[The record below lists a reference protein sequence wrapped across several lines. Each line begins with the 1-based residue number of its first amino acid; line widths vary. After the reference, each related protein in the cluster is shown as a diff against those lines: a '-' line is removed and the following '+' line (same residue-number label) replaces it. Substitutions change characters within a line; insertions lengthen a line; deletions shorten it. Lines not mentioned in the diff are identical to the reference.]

1 MQRQRLAATVLALAF
16 AVPAW
21 SKDARRIF
29 ISVDMEGIGGVVSD
43 EQLSAKG
50 FEYASFRELMTA
62 EANAAIAAAREAGA
76 VEFVVA
82 DSHGNFQNLLVD
94 KLPADVQLVRGGPRP
109 YGMLQG
115 LDASF
120 DGAIFIGYHSSTT
133 NPEGVRAHTFSS
145 ARLADV
151 RLNGVS
157 VTEGAWNAAFAAEL
171 GVPVLAVSGDEAA
184 VKEIQSLVTGVEGAV
199 VKWPYGFHAA
209 RVLSPEASRQAIRD
223 AVKRGMTRR
232 ASIGLFRVRNPIEV
246 ELRFKNYR
254 PAEVL
259 AWLPLFKRTD
269 SHTIRYSAK
278 DMAEAMR
285 ILEFVT
291 SYEFGLEP

>member
-1 MQRQRLAATVLALAF
+1 M
-16 AVPAW
+16 
-21 SKDARRIF
+21 
-29 ISVDMEGIGGVVSD
+29 
-43 EQLSAKG
+43 
-50 FEYASFRELMTA
+50 
-62 EANAAIAAAREAGA
+62 
-76 VEFVVA
+76 EFVVA
-82 DSHGNFQNLLVD
+82 DSHGNFLNLLPD
-94 KLPADVQLVRGGPRP
+94 KLSADVQLVRGGPRP

-115 LDASF
+115 RDASF

-157 VTEGAWNAAFAAEL
+157 VSEGAWNAAFAGEL
-171 GVPVLAVSGDEAA
+171 GVPVLALSGDEAA
-184 VKEIQSLVTGVEGAV
+184 VKEIQSLVSGVEGAV
-199 VKWPYGFHAA
+199 VKWAYGFHSA
-209 RVLSPEASRQAIRD
+209 RVLSPEASRQAIRE
-223 AVKRGMTRR
+223 AVGRGMARR
-232 ASIGLFRVRNPIEV
+232 ASIGPFRVKSPLEV
-246 ELRFKNYR
+246 EMRFKNYR
-254 PAEVL
+254 PTELL

-269 SHTIRYSAK
+269 SHTVRYNAK